1 MQQLVHLGI
10 LTHSTINAHHY
21 PERHRMMEF
30 MVMFVI
36 HDSFTA
42 ATQSPVSF
50 KRAALLVCTTDEYLQ
65 LA

>member
-1 MQQLVHLGI
+1 
-10 LTHSTINAHHY
+10 
-21 PERHRMMEF
+21 MMVF
-30 MVMFVI
+30 MVMFVM

-42 ATQSPVSF
+42 ATNSPVSF